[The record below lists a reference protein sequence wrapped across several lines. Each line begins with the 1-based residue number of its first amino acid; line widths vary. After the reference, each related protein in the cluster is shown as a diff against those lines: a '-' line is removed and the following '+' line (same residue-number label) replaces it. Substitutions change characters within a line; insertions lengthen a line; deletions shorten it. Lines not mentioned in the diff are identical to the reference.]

1 MITHVVFSGGGIKG
15 MAYLGILRY
24 LYIENMIE
32 HIRFA
37 SGSSIGALY
46 CLYLALKI
54 PIDVIESDY
63 VDLLVK
69 INESN
74 KLCIDKSNF
83 GKFLQNK
90 GITSVDFMVEP
101 AKKYMNTKYG
111 TGDMTFM
118 ELSKRTGVNIYITT
132 TSVNTG
138 KRCIFSLE
146 TTPNASVI
154 DAVVASMT
162 VPLLFEPVY
171 IDGEYH
177 IDGVVSFN
185 LPIDVFQDVPKD
197 NVLACLIMPNKAI
210 INHEKNEEFT
220 FLNYVFTCLRIF
232 IINLTYQSLTK
243 YIDSDEKHIL
253 KLDNLPYD
261 NAFKFDIGYDYIKV
275 KLCQDDVDNLILK
288 GFIEMTNH
296 MKKRKAIV
304 SD

>member
-1 MITHVVFSGGGIKG
+1 MIQ
-15 MAYLGILRY
+15 
-24 LYIENMIE
+24 

-63 VDLLVK
+63 VDLLVE
-69 INESN
+69 INSTN
-74 KLCIDKSNF
+74 KLCMDKSKF

-90 GITSVDFMVEP
+90 GLTSVDFMAEP
-101 AKKYMNTKYG
+101 AKKYMKTKYG
-111 TGDMTFM
+111 TEDMTFM

-138 KRCIFSLE
+138 KRCLFSLE
-146 TTPNASVI
+146 TTPNASVLK
-154 DAVVASMT
+154 AVCASMT

-177 IDGVVSFN
+177 IDGVISFD
-185 LPIDVFQDVPKD
+185 LPIDVFENVPKD
-197 NVLACLIMPNKAI
+197 NLLACLIVPYKQAN
-210 INHEKNEEFT
+210 INCDTNAEFT
-220 FLNYVFTCLRIF
+220 FLNYIFTCLRIF
-232 IINLTYQSLTK
+232 IINLVYQSVAK
-243 YIDSDEKHIL
+243 YIDSDDKHIL
-253 KLDNLPYD
+253 KLDDLPYD
-261 NAFKFDIGYDYIKV
+261 NSFKFDIGEDYVKV

-296 MKKRKAIV
+296 MKKRNIV
-304 SD
+304 VSE